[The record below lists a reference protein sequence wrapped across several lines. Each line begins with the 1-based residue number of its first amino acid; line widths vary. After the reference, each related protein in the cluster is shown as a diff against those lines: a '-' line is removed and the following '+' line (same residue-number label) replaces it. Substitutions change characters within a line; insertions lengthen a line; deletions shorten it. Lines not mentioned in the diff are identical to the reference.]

1 MARLEELVEIL
12 PFEEPEGFMDTPGS
26 EKEFYDTLVNQIV
39 DNTHQVELYYAVLLH
54 IIEWAIQ
61 KPDTTLISSPE
72 TVVFFDPG
80 YQGNLRLDIGTRK
93 KPDRVQFKHAIIFNQ
108 NKAHTEAFELKRLQ
122 RAWIKMQSFILNN
135 SISDNDT
142 TLIDL
147 GYSSA
152 KSRYQTDYGAA
163 RNIIEKALEIDF
175 SKQAN
180 DFTIREMVNY
190 VVFGN
195 PLVEHDSSGLS
206 DDEKNRMLELRS
218 SARLVLLNYWFVNAQ
233 FLNNNG
239 LNDELEINGN
249 GTGIEALTFTE
260 EERILI
266 ESSMKITAGPYR
278 YKIVSFFL
286 ENFSNIIDQQEEYQ
300 SILST
305 VLLHPSFSFDPT
317 TANADSYI
325 EPNTILSQ
333 AYKAFIEHLKSRSS
347 LIPVER
353 FDLKTEELNDAYNNL
368 IKNVENVLQS
378 IRVQPINHE
387 ITYLFAT
394 LDIFKLAKIRLADN
408 LAKAPTKF
416 KALDPNIANLRQS
429 KINNKFHLLVL
440 DECSEFYLSETKFDY
455 FVYSPDRKFK
465 FDFLTRRVYITT
477 SDPYELLFD
486 YFAQGGKNGLIFRKK
501 LFDGFEKSLS
511 PKKLKRF
518 LGLTRRGSIQFHPPE
533 SSLFTFSSTNWRGIY
548 HLYKK
553 KNTVY
558 VFPNI
563 INFRSGI
570 GWGTG
575 RADPIKNDELYCWSI
590 PPDPGNGMNDSQ
602 YKSKLA
608 KLLGLNNNRFVPF
621 NNLTITETN
630 IEDGFFYE
638 YIEYEGSNFVRVNLP
653 ELRVNPSDD
662 ELDPDQIIRTP
673 IVDDDSVF
681 MLNRLNIYY
690 FRKLNNEK
698 QRVLKDD
705 RRNNP
710 KPVPGET
717 YVELN
722 LPVSFA
728 DVLGANYRKLHRF
741 QYIPN
746 VDPNETIKRKWLN
759 FKKWKDDK
767 ILGLST
773 KSKTNLGVL
782 MGQSA
787 TEYAKQILNLP
798 NAKRIWK
805 KITNNSPEV
814 RTDQE
819 WCHMQGRGDGG
830 PDDSK
835 NLVAGSF
842 HCNTEQLAI
851 EMAQRLTTQTTEAE
865 YELRATAY
873 MVEPTHEPIT
883 IPLRRVAIKR
893 KLSDIGDT
901 EDNKRP
907 LKKRRVENT
916 QYDMDVD
923 LDNEV
928 AMDSSEDIQLN
939 IRTRGT
945 RIRQSSNN
953 NTDLAAFLRYKIYKK
968 DGRDE
973 EGNIKYI
980 KLVDYT
986 FEAQSEFFDKNQ
998 FAIVNRLVEFSLKGQ
1013 AAFQN
1018 RIDRDT

>member
-1 MARLEELVEIL
+1 MALLKELVEIL
-12 PFEEPEGFMDTPGS
+12 PFEEPEGFMDTLGS
-26 EKEFYDTLVNQIV
+26 EKEFYEALVDQIV
-39 DNTHQVELYYAVLLH
+39 DRANQIELYYAVLSH
-54 IIEWAIQ
+54 IIKWAKQ
-61 KPDTTLISSPE
+61 KPDTTLISSPK
-72 TVVFFDPG
+72 TVVFFNPT
-80 YQGNLRLDIGTRK
+80 YKVRLRLDIGTKANSNNVR
-93 KPDRVQFKHAIIFNQ
+93 FKHAIIFNQ
-108 NKAHTEAFELKRLQ
+108 NKEYTKAFEIKRLQ

-135 SISDNDT
+135 QISDDDT

-163 RNIIEKALEIDF
+163 RDIIEKALGIDF

-180 DFTIREMVNY
+180 DFTIRDIVNY
-190 VVFGN
+190 VVFGTS
-195 PLVEHDSSGLS
+195 LVEHDSSGLS

-218 SARLVLLNYWFVNAQ
+218 SARLVLLSYWFVNSQ

-239 LNDELEINGN
+239 LNDELEMNGN
-249 GTGIEALTFTE
+249 GTSIEALTFTE

-305 VLLHPSFSFDPT
+305 VISHPSFSFDPT

-347 LIPVER
+347 LIPIER
-353 FDLKTEELNDAYNNL
+353 FDLKTKEISDAYNNL

-378 IRVQPINHE
+378 IRVKPLFQE
-387 ITYLFAT
+387 SSYLFAT
-394 LDIFKLAKIRLADN
+394 LDIFKLAKIRLADD
-408 LAKAPTKF
+408 LAENPTKL
-416 KALDPNIANLRQS
+416 KALDPNIANLRQA
-429 KINNKFHLLVL
+429 KIENKFHLLVL

-465 FDFLTRRVYITT
+465 FDFLTRRVYDTAY
-477 SDPYELLFD
+477 DPNLLIFD
-486 YFAQGGKNGLIFRKK
+486 YFNFSDAGLKFRKL
-501 LFDGFEKSLS
+501 LFGGFEDFVDPDELW
-511 PKKLKRF
+511 LF
-518 LGLTRRGSIQFHPPE
+518 LGLTRRGKLQFE
-533 SSLFTFSSTNWRGIY
+533 KDKGNGLFTFSSTNWRGIY

-553 KNTVY
+553 KKSVI

-590 PPDPGNGMNDSQ
+590 PPDSSNGMDYSQ
-602 YKSKLA
+602 YKLKLA
-608 KLLGLNNNRFVPF
+608 KLLGLNNDRFVPF
-621 NNLTITETN
+621 NDLTITETN
-630 IEDGFFYE
+630 IEDGFLYE

-662 ELDPDQIIRTP
+662 ELDPNQIIRTP
-673 IVDDDSVF
+673 IAHRDSVF
-681 MLNRLNIYY
+681 ILNRLNIYY
-690 FRKLNNEK
+690 FRKVNNEK
-698 QRVLKDD
+698 QRVLKKD

-728 DVLGANYRKLHRF
+728 DALGANYRKLHRF
-741 QYIPN
+741 QYVPN

-767 ILGLST
+767 TLGLST

-787 TEYAKQILNLP
+787 TEYAKQILNSP
-798 NAKRIWK
+798 NAERIWE

-873 MVEPTHEPIT
+873 MVEPTHEPIN
-883 IPLRRVAIKR
+883 IPLARVAIKR
-893 KLSDIGDT
+893 KLSEIGNP
-901 EDNKRP
+901 EDNERP
-907 LKKRRVENT
+907 LKKRRVENA
-916 QYDMDVD
+916 QDEMD
-923 LDNEV
+923 LDLEDDFPMV
-928 AMDSSEDIQLN
+928 PSEDIQLN
-939 IRTRGT
+939 TRTRGT

-968 DGRDE
+968 DGRDD
-973 EGNIKYI
+973 EGNVKYI

-998 FAIVNRLVEFSLKGQ
+998 FAIVNRLVEFSLKGHE
-1013 AAFQN
+1013 AFQN